1 MVAEWVGEW
10 AAAACDPCHMIAP
23 RLHAEAAAAATG
35 VARLRTSH
43 ATAAAEAEAEAE
55 APVAAAEAAAV
66 ATPHVAAGALTF
78 MSISQKTTRR
88 FLSLIIHRLYILV
101 MPIITCF
108 IFSALV
114 CTRTFVS

>member
-10 AAAACDPCHMIAP
+10 AAAAACDPCHMIAP

-43 ATAAAEAEAEAE
+43 ATAAAEAEAE